1 MNDWV
6 VVERWILAVVS
17 CLGASGGS
25 LFWVTRR
32 GRLRASNMVGA
43 KRWDK

>member
-6 VVERWILAVVS
+6 VVERWILAVVV
-17 CLGASGGS
+17 CPGGRGGS
-25 LFWVTRR
+25 PSLVTRR